1 MEQTSLIKLKSDET
15 KKKNGGGHLKENGN
29 YLFKEINKLT
39 NKVFLDECNQ
49 DMFKRNKFKLCTK
62 IVPRNVAAI
71 QIARNNVYNNT
82 PRSKL
87 LDKYELNMYEAKYEH
102 ERKYGNL
109 CEATTQLK

>member
-87 LDKYELNMYEAKYEH
+87 LDKSELNMYEAKYEH